1 MSFKLTPAEN
11 LQRLQRWHGQ
21 HHMNLPWASCPHE
34 PCSILEPDF
43 RKAWNQ

>member
-11 LQRLQRWHGQ
+11 LQRLKRWHEQ
-21 HHMNLPWASCPHE
+21 KHIDAPWHGCVHE

-43 RKAWNQ
+43 RKAWK